1 MCVCVYLHAWLGLV
15 TYGKVTSKKKKKELL
30 LLVFQEY
37 GRNFLYFDFKSSSNP
52 IIEVSEGQQN
62 LQ

>member
-1 MCVCVYLHAWLGLV
+1 MHIWLRLV
-15 TYGKVTSKKKKKELL
+15 TYGKVTSKKKRKELV

-37 GRNFLYFDFKSSSNP
+37 GRNFLYFDCKSFSDL
-52 IIEVSEGQQN
+52 IIEVSNDQQN

>member
-1 MCVCVYLHAWLGLV
+1 MVKVGYLWKSYL
-15 TYGKVTSKKKKKELL
+15 KKKKDLV

-37 GRNFLYFDFKSSSNP
+37 GRNFLYFDCKSSSNP
-52 IIEVSEGQQN
+52 VIEVTDDQQN